1 MSAETAPM
9 TSTQRRFVN
18 RVTVTCAWGE
28 GVDGFDLGIL
38 SVVLSVIKTDLN
50 VGPVELGLI
59 GASSLIGLFIG
70 APIIGLLSDRFGRK
84 RLFTIDLILFIVL
97 GGMQAIVT
105 EPWQLF
111 VVRVLLGITIGAEY
125 SLGAAMLAEFV
136 PSHGRGTRMGS
147 MLCCWYVGYLI
158 AVAGGFAL
166 RDLAG
171 WNWRWILAFSAVP
184 ALLTLLM
191 RIGIPE
197 SPRWLKNQGR
207 REEAKAI
214 IDTYLGEAY
223 YHAEAIDAEDER
235 PSGISALLHGENF
248 KRLAFC
254 CVMWAANV
262 GPFFAIF
269 TFAPSVLESLNI
281 KNEVAGTII
290 LNSFAA
296 LGAVLGMLALERFGR
311 RKQTLFTFAVTTP
324 ALAIIGIWSNAPGW
338 VIVVLFAAFALCN
351 AAQGNLTVLYPA
363 EILPTEVRATG
374 VGIAA
379 AFSRLSAAAG
389 TFLLPIGIESLGT
402 GAMMLIFAGVLLI
415 GWVYSHFEAPETTG
429 LTLTDL
435 SHGKLESL
443 AHQHVE
449 GGTAVA

>member
-1 MSAETAPM
+1 VSADASSM
-9 TSTQRRFVN
+9 TPVQRRFVN
-18 RVTVTCAWGE
+18 RVTITCAWGE

-38 SVVLSVIKTDLN
+38 SVVLTVIATELN
-50 VGPVELGLI
+50 ATPVELGLI
-59 GASSLIGLFIG
+59 GASSLIGLFFG
-70 APIIGLLSDRFGRK
+70 APLIGILSDRFGRK
-84 RLFTIDLILFIVL
+84 NLFTIDLILFVIL
-97 GGMQAIVT
+97 GGLQAVVQ

-111 VVRVLLGITIGAEY
+111 VVRVLLGVTIGAEY

-147 MLCCWYVGYLI
+147 MLCCWYVGYLM

-184 ALLTLLM
+184 AILTLLM

-197 SPRWLKNQGR
+197 SPRWLKNNGQ
-207 REEAKAI
+207 EEKARAI
-214 IDTYLGEAY
+214 VDKYLGESY
-223 YHAEAIDAEDER
+223 YHAEALDDESVKSGGIAE
-235 PSGISALLHGENF
+235 LFKGENF

-281 KNEVAGTII
+281 QNEVLGTII

-296 LGAVLGMLALERFGR
+296 LGAILGMLALERFGR

-324 ALAIIGIWSNAPGW
+324 ALAIIGIWSNAPAW
-338 VIVVLFAAFALCN
+338 VVVALFAAFALCN

-374 VGIAA
+374 VGVAA

-389 TFLLPIGIESLGT
+389 TFLLPIGIESIGT
-402 GAMMLIFAGVLLI
+402 APMMLIFAGVLLI
-415 GWVYSHFEAPETTG
+415 GWIYSHFEAPETTG
-429 LTLTDL
+429 MTLTSA
-435 SHGKLESL
+435 SHGKLEDL

-449 GGTAVA
+449 HGEAVH

>member
-1 MSAETAPM
+1 MSADASSM
-9 TSTQRRFVN
+9 TPVQRRFVN
-18 RVTVTCAWGE
+18 RVTLTCAWGE

-38 SVVLSVIKTDLN
+38 SVVLPVIITELG
-50 VGPVELGLI
+50 VSPVEAGLI
-59 GASSLIGLFIG
+59 GASSLIGLFFG

-84 RLFTIDLILFIVL
+84 NLFTIDLILFVIL
-97 GGMQAIVT
+97 GGLQAVVT

-111 VVRVLLGITIGAEY
+111 VVRVLLGMTIGAEY

-184 ALLTLLM
+184 AILTLLM

-197 SPRWLKNQGR
+197 SPRWLKNNGQP
-207 REEAKAI
+207 EKAKAI
-214 IDTYLGEAY
+214 VDRYLGAAY
-223 YHAEAIDAEDER
+223 YHAEAIDDETER
-235 PSGISALLHGENF
+235 PGGISELLRGENF

-269 TFAPSVLESLNI
+269 TFAPSVLTSLNI
-281 KNEVAGTII
+281 QNEVLGTII

-296 LGAVLGMLALERFGR
+296 LGAILGMLALERFGR

-324 ALAIIGIWSNAPGW
+324 ALALIGIWSNAPAW
-338 VIVVLFAAFALCN
+338 VVVALFAAFALCN

-389 TFLLPIGIESLGT
+389 TFLLPIGIASIGT
-402 GAMMLIFAGVLLI
+402 APMMLIFAAVLLI

-429 LTLTDL
+429 LTLTEV
-435 SHGKLESL
+435 SHGKLE
-443 AHQHVE
+443 AMPHHVSH
-449 GGTAVA
+449 GTAVA